1 MRKGLVAISKLFTA
15 KLSVPA
21 LLLTAGLNAGAA
33 AAELMLLSALPVQL
47 FEHATPGYTPVIM
60 VQQVLKFYPAPYKI
74 ESVSLNRAFAEL
86 QSRPGACVVGVRKTA
101 QRQRDFLFSKP
112 YIIAPDIRLIVK
124 TGSPWVGR
132 LKALLDKDGR
142 VSLQQLLALT
152 NPPVLVSEDG
162 RSYGVAMDPILTGYR
177 RQNPAYVKTAKV
189 SRFGDTIPM
198 LQKGYADL
206 VLEYPA
212 ALNKA
217 ELAAPQS
224 FRIKE
229 ADPYALAYF
238 ACKRDAETAAVLQQL
253 DSAIL
258 QFSRQPEF
266 KQLLL
271 DIYDPLERDQVW
283 QVWQALSSRD

>member
-1 MRKGLVAISKLFTA
+1 MRNWF
-15 KLSVPA
+15 
-21 LLLTAGLNAGAA
+21 AGFCFLYSAGAT

-47 FEHATPGYTPVIM
+47 FQHSTPGYVPVMM
-60 VQQVLKFYPAPYKI
+60 VQQVLQFYPAPYKI

-112 YIIAPDIRLIVK
+112 YIIAPDIRLMVK

-132 LKALLDKDGR
+132 LKAMQDKEGR
-142 VSLQQLLALT
+142 VSLQQLLALA

-162 RSYGVAMDPILTGYR
+162 RSYGAKMDPILAQYR
-177 RQNPAYVKTAKV
+177 QHNPVFVKTAKV

-212 ALNKA
+212 ALNKT
-217 ELAAPQS
+217 ELAVLQS
-224 FRIKE
+224 FRVLE
-229 ADPYALAYF
+229 ADPFALAYF
-238 ACKRDAETAAVLQQL
+238 ACKRDAETTALLKQL
-253 DSAIL
+253 DHAIL
-258 QFSRQPEF
+258 QFRQQPEF

-271 DIYDPLERDQVW
+271 DIFDPLEREQVW
-283 QVWQALSSRD
+283 QVWQALSSQD